1 MCFLRVFLLAN
12 LMLPA
17 TVFAASIWCIG
28 TPKEIS
34 IWGNGSNWLAVDF
47 EEYEGPWILCDL
59 DSDVS
64 GVSASSCKAMYSAAL
79 VALSA
84 TSELKLNFD
93 STEYATCN
101 DIPSWTTSLP
111 NSFNIFSIVK

>member
-1 MCFLRVFLLAN
+1 
-12 LMLPA
+12 MLPA

-111 NSFNIFSIVK
+111 NSLNMFSIVK